1 MKRQL
6 HYINI
11 QLPRI
16 ILIISSSIPIGSTG
30 SGTSASPRKLSSPA
44 PPPKSSSSSSSISPP
59 QKQQTNII
67 QHTKKV
73 IPSGRQPSVHT
84 LLSSLNSMAFFI
96 DLFQFSM
103 TLSLAVIYKKIVK
116 FSCFQ
121 VFLDLHVSSTDQRYG
136 FHQIKIGAICTLFNC
151 LSLLKKKEKN
161 FLTPKSSEKFSE
173 VQLRIELMTL

>member
-44 PPPKSSSSSSSISPP
+44 PPPKSLSSSSSISPP

-103 TLSLAVIYKKIVK
+103 TLSLAVIYKKLLNSLVFRYFWTYMSVQQTK
-116 FSCFQ
+116 GMVSTKLKQ
-121 VFLDLHVSSTDQRYG
+121 VPFAR
-136 FHQIKIGAICTLFNC
+136 C
-151 LSLLKKKEKN
+151 LIACLY
-161 FLTPKSSEKFSE
+161 
-173 VQLRIELMTL
+173 